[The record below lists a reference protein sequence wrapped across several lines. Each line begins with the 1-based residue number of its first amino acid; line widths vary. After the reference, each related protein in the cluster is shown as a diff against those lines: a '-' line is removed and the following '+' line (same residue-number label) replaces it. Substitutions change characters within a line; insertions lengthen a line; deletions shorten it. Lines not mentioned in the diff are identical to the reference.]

1 MCSLFE
7 SISICGCLRFLHKI
21 NKVSNNNLRARSAAA
36 AAAAAATACCS
47 IYKLLGRPAAA
58 AEAVVME

>member
-1 MCSLFE
+1 MLSLFV

-21 NKVSNNNLRARSAAA
+21 NKVSNNNLRAMSA